1 LHLKHLSHACE
12 LAPPVFVQEE
22 HAAEHMLSNALHW
35 VAQLLQ
41 FWELSF
47 TTQEVHKAVHI
58 VLYVSYWRHVAL
70 LISVLVS
77 LVTGCEWALIVKK
90 LSTAIPNKKT
100 NKCCIINLSY
110 IESNKDFYPILLLSE
125 VWSIIIV

>member
-1 LHLKHLSHACE
+1 
-12 LAPPVFVQEE
+12 
-22 HAAEHMLSNALHW
+22 LSNALHW

-41 FWELSF
+41 FWKLSF

-77 LVTGCEWALIVKK
+77 LVTGCAWALIVRK

-100 NKCCIINLSY
+100 NKDCIINLSY
-110 IESNKDFYPILLLSE
+110 IESNKDFYFIIILSE
-125 VWSIIIV
+125 VYGLGLFLR